1 MCCSHV
7 ALGSLCSGQ
16 RWLPSMAVRV
26 KGPEEKRRQPCV
38 GAVVCECVG
47 WGGVERDGRQGE
59 GAGGEAAPA
68 LRGGEH
74 RNGGLRQ
81 LSTPR

>member
-26 KGPEEKRRQPCV
+26 KGPEEKRRQPCE
-38 GAVVCECVG
+38 G
-47 WGGVERDGRQGE
+47 GE
-59 GAGGEAAPA
+59 G
-68 LRGGEH
+68 H